1 MSMDLPGN
9 SNTGKEQKKQPTA
22 ATETPKDEVQ
32 PLVLQGEVVRKRK
45 PLGTRFKEV
54 FFGGDF
60 KGTAKYVASSVIAPQ
75 IRNLIFDTGVEA
87 LKRMVLPDRDPRARP
102 MSSSLASRITY
113 HTPVNRDPR
122 EDPRMDPRASSAIVA
137 ASDVGDFGFT
147 MREDAEMVLDAL
159 QEKIDRHG
167 FVSVR
172 DLYTYLGRPTNY
184 TDEYRGWSALG
195 EVQIIQTREG
205 YILRLPRPSVR

>member
-1 MSMDLPGN
+1 MDLPGN
-9 SNTGKEQKKQPTA
+9 SNTGKEKKQQPGGTTEPTK
-22 ATETPKDEVQ
+22 EESQ
-32 PLVLQGEVVRKRK
+32 PLVFSGEVVPRKK

-60 KGTAKYVASSVIAPQ
+60 KGSMKRVAAVTVVPA
-75 IRNLIFDTGVEA
+75 IRNLLFDTGVEA
-87 LKRMVLPDRDPRARP
+87 LKQTILPDRDPRSRA

-122 EDPRMDPRASSAIVA
+122 EDPRLDPRAVPSIVA
-137 ASDVGDFGFT
+137 ASDVGDIGFS

-159 QEKIDRHG
+159 QEKIDRHR

-172 DLYTYLGRPTNY
+172 DLYTFLGRPTNY

-205 YILRLPRPSVR
+205 YILRLPRPEVR

>member
-1 MSMDLPGN
+1 MDLPGN
-9 SNTGKEQKKQPTA
+9 SNTGKESKKQVPISDAAKPT
-22 ATETPKDEVQ
+22 EEVQ
-32 PLVLQGEVVRKRK
+32 PLILQGEVVRKKK
-45 PLGTRFKEV
+45 PLGTRFREV

-60 KGTAKYVASSVIAPQ
+60 KGSMRHIASVTVMPA
-75 IRNLIFDTGVEA
+75 IRNLLFDTGVEA
-87 LKRMVLPDRDPRARP
+87 LKQTILPNRDPRSRP
-102 MSSSLASRITY
+102 MSGSLASRITY

-122 EDPRMDPRASSAIVA
+122 EDPRMDPRMAPAIVA
-137 ASDVGDFGFT
+137 ASDVGDLGFS

-159 QEKIDRHG
+159 QEKIDRHR

-172 DLYTYLGRPTNY
+172 DLYTFLGRPTNY

-205 YILRLPRPSVR
+205 YILRLPRPEVR